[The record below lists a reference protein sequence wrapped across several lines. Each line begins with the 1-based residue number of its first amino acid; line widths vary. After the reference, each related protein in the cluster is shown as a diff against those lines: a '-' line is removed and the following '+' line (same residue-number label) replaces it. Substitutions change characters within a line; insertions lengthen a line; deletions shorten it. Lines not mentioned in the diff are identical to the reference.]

1 MFALEVCSAVATVV
15 VAVAIAAV
23 VVVMAIVS
31 SSICTKKGRV
41 AQNEKRG
48 KPWPLIIDPG
58 LCVFAFL
65 IPINYRL
72 IR

>member
-31 SSICTKKGRV
+31 SICTKKGRV
-41 AQNEKRG
+41 AQNEKG
-48 KPWPLIIDPG
+48 ASHG
-58 LCVFAFL
+58 L
-65 IPINYRL
+65 
-72 IR
+72 